1 MSKLVVDKIAPST
14 YAADKLNLGGTGD
27 SVVILDSLNTNE
39 IQDNGGNSIFVSNG
53 SGTLTSKNSALSGAL
68 NLISTQTA
76 SSSSSLSFTSNFD
89 STYDVY
95 IFKFVDIHPATDS
108 VAFTFQ
114 VSTDGGSSY
123 GVTTTSSYFRA
134 YHTTDGGTSA
144 LGYLTGR
151 DLNQS
156 TDYITIGFD
165 LGNDNDQSACGELY
179 FFAPSSTTYVKHYYA
194 RTSLQQDSDA
204 AFDGYV
210 AGYINNGTSA
220 INAINFKMSSG
231 NIDAGLIKM
240 YGLSKS

>member
-151 DLNQS
+151 DLAQS

-210 AGYINNGTSA
+210 AGYINSTSA
-220 INAINFKMSSG
+220 TNAIDFKMSSG